1 MALQICLRICIHVET
16 RTGSDIRLNDIDW
29 HHIYQKN
36 DGANAKRE
44 RCSRFYDQRIMM
56 GQGIFCGLP
65 ELDLTFFECQPAIQI
80 VRHALFKR
88 VFRVVSTIHCLCYLC
103 VYHSVHALE
112 VERKVFRCE
121 YMPFKQDGKF
131 GFWAI
136 LLSNVRQLSDA
147 LSVRE

>member
-1 MALQICLRICIHVET
+1 MSAYLHSRRNTNWKLHSVEWH
-16 RTGSDIRLNDIDW
+16 RLAS
-29 HHIYQKN
+29 YLS
-36 DGANAKRE
+36 KRWWRQRQGE

-65 ELDLTFFECQPAIQI
+65 ELDRTFFECQPAIQI

-88 VFRVVSTIHCLCYLC
+88 VFGVVSTIHCLCYLC

-121 YMPFKQDGKF
+121 YMPLKQNGKF

-136 LLSNVRQLSDA
+136 LLSNIRQLSDA